1 VWAAPRHG
9 YRGQTVADSE
19 EVGSVLTLT
28 PTAAEV
34 VRTLVEQSPAPDSGG
49 LRIAA
54 GGENPEGIAL
64 ELTLVDEPEPA
75 DERVEQEGA
84 TVYLDPDAAELLEDK
99 LLDAQVAE
107 DHVTFMLREDDADFG
122 PFMPLDD
129 APDGNGHVSR
139 NGHGPD

>member
-1 VWAAPRHG
+1 M
-9 YRGQTVADSE
+9 
-19 EVGSVLTLT
+19 LTLT

-54 GGENPEGIAL
+54 GEETGSGIPL
-64 ELTLVDEPEPA
+64 ELSLVDEPEPA

-84 TVYLDPDAAELLEDK
+84 TVYLDAGAAQLLEDK

-107 DHVTFMLREDDADFG
+107 DHVTFVLRDDDAGEDFA
-122 PFMPLDD
+122 PFEHLVPLED
-129 APDGNGHVSR
+129 AHARR
-139 NGHGPD
+139 NGHGAPPD

>member
-1 VWAAPRHG
+1 
-9 YRGQTVADSE
+9 
-19 EVGSVLTLT
+19 VLTLT

-54 GGENPEGIAL
+54 GEETGEGVPL
-64 ELTLVDEPEPA
+64 ELSIVDEPEPA

-84 TVYLDPDAAELLEDK
+84 TVYLDPNAAELLDDK

-107 DHVTFMLREDDADFG
+107 DHVTFTLRDDDTGAE
-122 PFMPLDD
+122 PFESLSP
-129 APDGNGHVSR
+129 NGTPSR
-139 NGHGPD
+139 NGDAPH

>member
-1 VWAAPRHG
+1 
-9 YRGQTVADSE
+9 
-19 EVGSVLTLT
+19 VLTLT

-54 GGENPEGIAL
+54 GEQTDEGIGL
-64 ELTLVDEPEPA
+64 ELSLVVEPEPA

-84 TVYLDPDAAELLEDK
+84 TVYLDPGAAELLDDK

-107 DHVTFMLREDDADFG
+107 DHVTFTLREDDDGFG
-122 PFMPLDD
+122 PFAPLD
-129 APDGNGHVSR
+129 PSR
-139 NGHGPD
+139 NGHASRNGDGPH